1 MKDCIFC
8 KIANKEIPS
17 SLVYEDEYTVAFNDL
32 SPQAPTH
39 ILVIPKKHFASLNEL
54 DEEKI
59 MSALFV
65 AVKNVVKKL
74 IDANEN
80 ALRLVALD
88 EAFAGVDELNIR
100 EMFGIMNSLELDYI
114 LTSQSLWGDYDVIK
128 DLAIAN
134 LIRPKNS
141 QVVGVQRYR
150 WNGKE
155 RQIILDKEIK
165 HDAITIF

>member
-39 ILVIPKKHFASLNEL
+39 ILVIPKKHFESLNEL

-74 IDANEN
+74 NIKEYRTVINTGES
-80 ALRLVALD
+80 
-88 EAFAGVDELNIR
+88 AGQTVFHIHLH
-100 EMFGIMNSLELDYI
+100 I
-114 LTSQSLWGDYDVIK
+114 LAG
-128 DLAIAN
+128 
-134 LIRPKNS
+134 RPLKWPP
-141 QVVGVQRYR
+141 G
-150 WNGKE
+150 
-155 RQIILDKEIK
+155 
-165 HDAITIF
+165 